1 MHATEF
7 MAAVEAIVEEAPTYR
22 LGGDGSD
29 GTCDCVGLLMG
40 AMDRV
45 QRRKWPLH
53 SSNYFARLMV
63 QELREISGPE
73 ELEPG
78 MAVIKARAD
87 TGQLNARY
95 KRGGKYDVGDYRDFY
110 HVGVVRDVEPLQIVH
125 CTSGDGHS
133 GIVEDSKLGKWTLAA
148 RIKGVDYSAEEDGL
162 MAERQMAKI
171 ETKNGKPLRLRPSPS
186 KDKPY
191 LKEMPDGDSVE
202 VLADAEGWAK
212 VVWSGYTGYCMSEY
226 LKMETQTPAG
236 ETVTMTMEKALA
248 QQLLDALLGAVGG
261 SARG

>member
-1 MHATEF
+1 MHVDEF
-7 MAAVEAIVEEAPTYR
+7 MAAVEDIVDESPTYR

-45 QRRKWPLH
+45 QQRKWPLH
-53 SSNYFARLMV
+53 SSNYFARVMV
-63 QELREISGPE
+63 EELLEISGPE

-110 HVGVVRDVEPLQIVH
+110 HIGVVRAVEPLQIVH

-133 GIVEDSKLGKWTLAA
+133 GIMVDSKLGKWTLAG
-148 RIKGVDYSAEEDGL
+148 RIKGVDYSTEEDGQ
-162 MAERQMAKI
+162 MAERQMARIKT
-171 ETKNGKPLRLRPSPS
+171 ENGKPLRLRPTPS
-186 KDKPY
+186 TEKPY

-212 VVWSGYTGYCMSEY
+212 VVWRGYTGYCMSSF
-226 LKMETQTPAG
+226 LKREETQTPAG
-236 ETVTMTMEKALA
+236 DVVVQLSRETAQIVLEALQAALA
-248 QQLLDALLGAVGG
+248 DK
-261 SARG
+261 